1 MKTRPVAWAG
11 ALVLLLSFILVFFL
25 SEGVSSRPGKADRKG
40 VPEKKK
46 LSLRGFPRAAWRE
59 SFPGKIEGLHL
70 ARKSGD
76 VLVHTHK
83 RVWYYDSSGKILWK
97 QGEDRGW
104 KYIAGSGVSDDGQR
118 ILFQVN
124 LEPKVATNLL
134 ELDVYY
140 LDQEGHLLWVK
151 DNPYRYNS
159 SQLSP
164 SGHYILFGDPLE
176 KLLKVHDQNLNPLW
190 QKDLYLWYISF
201 DPKEHFLFDAVE
213 GLLFNLEGRQVWDV
227 GGFSRIL
234 SVSDDAE
241 VILTQR
247 FLGRESTQDMYLVA
261 RTALKKVVFSGLG
274 GCVSPDGSLL
284 ALVGP
289 DGNLKVYR
297 TQEVLTADIKE
308 LPPLFQ
314 CPFLRPSLLNFSRD
328 NTTLLVF
335 GKENQFQTRLMLV
348 GLSENKV
355 LWKEGLED
363 TIKPPL
369 VTEDNRLILI
379 KRDPT
384 TIDMLIAY

>member
-1 MKTRPVAWAG
+1 MKTRPGAWAV
-11 ALVLLLSFILVFFL
+11 ALVLFFSFILVFFL
-25 SEGVSSRPGKADRKG
+25 SKRVYPGSGRADKKG
-40 VPEKKK
+40 SLQKGK
-46 LSLRGFPRAAWRE
+46 LSIRGYPRGAWRE

-70 ARKSGD
+70 ARRSGD

-83 RVWYYDSSGKILWK
+83 RVWYYDADGKLLWK
-97 QGEDRGW
+97 QGGGRGW
-104 KYIAGSGVSDDGQR
+104 SYITGAGVSDDGQR

-124 LEPKVATNLL
+124 LEPKVATTLL
-134 ELDVYY
+134 DLDIYY
-140 LDQEGHLLWVK
+140 LDREGHLLWVK

-164 SGHYILFGDPLE
+164 SGRYIMFGDPLE

-227 GGFSRIL
+227 GGLSRIL

-247 FLGRESTQDMYLVA
+247 FLGRKSTDEMYLVA
-261 RTALKKVVFSGLG
+261 RTALKKVVFPGLG

-284 ALVGP
+284 ALVSP
-289 DGNLKVYR
+289 DGLLKVYR
-297 TQEVLTADIKE
+297 TQEVLTANIEE
-308 LPPLFQ
+308 LPPLFK
-314 CPFLRPSLLNFSRD
+314 CSFLRPHLLKFSRD
-328 NTTLLVF
+328 NESLLIF
-335 GKENQFQTRLMLV
+335 GKENQFQARLMLV

-355 LWKEGLED
+355 LWKESLDES
-363 TIKPPL
+363 IKTVFP
-369 VTEDNRLILI
+369 TEDNRLILI

-384 TIDMLIAY
+384 TIDMLLAY